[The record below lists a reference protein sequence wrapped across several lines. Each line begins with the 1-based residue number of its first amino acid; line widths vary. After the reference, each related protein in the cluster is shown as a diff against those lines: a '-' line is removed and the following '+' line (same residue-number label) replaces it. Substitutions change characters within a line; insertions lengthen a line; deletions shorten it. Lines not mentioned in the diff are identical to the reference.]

1 MLKELTMAIL
11 LTIIFSVGVGVLFV
25 RTIIQMVELLINGE
39 LDKKNPATESSSK
52 KQV

>member
-25 RTIIQMVELLINGE
+25 RTIVQMVELLVNGE
-39 LDKKNPATESSSK
+39 IAKKDPAIEASSK
-52 KQV
+52 KHS